1 MDKYSFGNR
10 LYELRTKK
18 GFTQEKF
25 GKMLGVGKTAV
36 SKWENGTTQ
45 PRLPMLEKIAACFD
59 ITIEELLE
67 YGSERI
73 TETKY
78 YLQKPSVEIPNEIN
92 MSPRIAVNFLMDY
105 NWLKI
110 DIPKT
115 ISTIK
120 NNYKISNRELSKIL
134 QVQQK
139 SVGLWENGIKRPSIK
154 NIIKLILLFHNK
166 NDNTTQ
172 VFVSQE
178 KDLKA
183 LIIINLF
190 FIIAYL
196 TFVWLYYFICITG
209 DSLKQGILN
218 ENNPFDIQGLISFI
232 IPSSL
237 IYSAFYISL
246 KCIINSGE
254 RIKRIILST
263 DLFLIACFIYLF
275 ICCMIFPSS
284 KTAIFCL
291 LFNFVYCVFVRFV
304 LKDKIVS
311 DLKYL
316 VINSIPLLF
325 LIALSITT
333 CDIFANKNLKFS
345 NTFTSVSIIMFVVLS
360 ILNNLNFE
368 RSKYYLFLKQYLPI
382 IEHNETI
389 ISTKEKVFLFCVMV
403 ISLLYAILIEI
414 NKYGICDFLLDISKV
429 IS

>member
-1 MDKYSFGNR
+1 
-10 LYELRTKK
+10 
-18 GFTQEKF
+18 
-25 GKMLGVGKTAV
+25 
-36 SKWENGTTQ
+36 
-45 PRLPMLEKIAACFD
+45 
-59 ITIEELLE
+59 
-67 YGSERI
+67 
-73 TETKY
+73 
-78 YLQKPSVEIPNEIN
+78 
-92 MSPRIAVNFLMDY
+92 
-105 NWLKI
+105 
-110 DIPKT
+110 
-115 ISTIK
+115 
-120 NNYKISNRELSKIL
+120 
-134 QVQQK
+134 
-139 SVGLWENGIKRPSIK
+139 
-154 NIIKLILLFHNK
+154 
-166 NDNTTQ
+166 
-172 VFVSQE
+172 
-178 KDLKA
+178 
-183 LIIINLF
+183 
-190 FIIAYL
+190 
-196 TFVWLYYFICITG
+196 
-209 DSLKQGILN
+209 
-218 ENNPFDIQGLISFI
+218 
-232 IPSSL
+232 
-237 IYSAFYISL
+237 
-246 KCIINSGE
+246 
-254 RIKRIILST
+254 
-263 DLFLIACFIYLF
+263 
-275 ICCMIFPSS
+275 MIFPSS